1 MRFLTMK
8 STELTAA
15 MAMTEDE
22 LLVALGRQLAQHDEE
37 ALPASLAAARLRAE
51 VWLRSNQKQLQDAI
65 CTSPKVRHVATHN
78 EGELA
83 AAVLDVILGAFGQVA
98 PVTVAVLMTKRG
110 VTRLCQQYWTSTT

>member
-1 MRFLTMK
+1 MA
-8 STELTAA
+8 SAELSAA

-22 LLVALGRQLAQHDEE
+22 LLVALGQQVAEHDEE

-65 CTSPKVRHVATHN
+65 CTSPKVRHVATHD

-83 AAVLDVILGAFGQVA
+83 AAVLDVILGSFGQVA
-98 PVTVAVLMTKRG
+98 GVTVAVLITKRG
-110 VTRLCQQYWTSTT
+110 ITRYCQRSWTATP